1 MNAKSK
7 STLEKFEKSLRFKNY
22 SERTVEMY
30 LHYSYKFLF
39 EFDKDIYHIP
49 QKEAINYLMNK
60 KYTSISQ
67 QNQIIN
73 SIKLLY
79 KYDVIGT
86 FTFNNCENKF
96 LS

>member
-1 MNAKSK
+1 MNIKSK

-22 SERTVEMY
+22 SDRTIEMY
-30 LHYSYKFLF
+30 LHYSEKFLNEF
-39 EFDKDIYHIP
+39 EKDIYHIS
-49 QKEAINYLMNK
+49 QKDAVNYLINK

-79 KYDVIGT
+79 KYVVSSKIVILDI
-86 FTFNNCENKF
+86 ERPRK
-96 LS
+96 